1 MFALSRAHLSDLS
14 MSVRAKFT
22 VQSITSHAYGDAKTI
37 KLYAVCADEVPENQ
51 RFARYTPNG
60 ALEITVD
67 NPSASGQFEL
77 GKSYYL
83 DFTPV
88 LELEAK

>member
-1 MFALSRAHLSDLS
+1 

-22 VQSITSHAYGDAKTI
+22 LDSITRTSWGTATVLKFQ
-37 KLYAVCADEVPENQ
+37 AVGADEVPENQ
-51 RFARYTPNG
+51 RYHKYTPSG
-60 ALEITVD
+60 CLEISVD
-67 NPSASGQFEL
+67 NPAAVEQFEL

-88 LELEAK
+88 PEAK